1 MGRVRSWQHPRGL
14 ALARFALACRT
25 LYLSMGRGALAAL
38 LRLMALLW
46 CGAGGCDL
54 GHAANATCH
63 RDSSPG
69 RWFGS
74 IFLPVRLSVCVMLFL
89 VSTYEP
95 PAVTLQACRLPP
107 MSADADVRPRVRSHC

>member
-1 MGRVRSWQHPRGL
+1 MGGVTSWQHPRGL
-14 ALARFALACRT
+14 ALARLALASRT
-25 LYLSMGRGALAAL
+25 LYLGMGHGALAAL

-54 GHAANATCH
+54 GHAANATRH

-74 IFLPVRLSVCVMLFL
+74 IFLPVRLSVCVGFMLI
-89 VSTYEP
+89 STYAP
-95 PAVTLQACRLPP
+95 PAVTLHACRLLP
-107 MSADADVRPRVRSHC
+107 MSADADVRPPRRSHC